1 MRAAHSYVWLITWST
16 TKLVV
21 LLRAA
26 SLQSGIQP
34 SRLMRS
40 TTPGDAHAHQDEL
53 RNEIVGRPTRLDG
66 TLVKGHCDA
75 SWSDREE
82 RRRRQHEEEDGSYSS
97 SEGGC
102 QAGFQ
107 CCQKFTCKH
116 GATCVGAGGTNAEA
130 ACDPACHPGWETC
143 CRMLDCLG
151 NCTDEWKP
159 YVEPYR

>member
-53 RNEIVGRPTRLDG
+53 RKEIVGRPTRLDG

-75 SWSDREE
+75 
-82 RRRRQHEEEDGSYSS
+82 S